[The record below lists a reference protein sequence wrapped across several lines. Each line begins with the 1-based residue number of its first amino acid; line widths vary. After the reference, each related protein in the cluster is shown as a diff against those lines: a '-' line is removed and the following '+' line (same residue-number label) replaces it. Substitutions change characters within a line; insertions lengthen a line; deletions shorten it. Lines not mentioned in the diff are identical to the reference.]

1 MMNYKGKYE
10 VFNLEKI
17 KTFNLSVRPNK
28 VNIDIFLNPQDII
41 YSASDI
47 ESKIKNRI
55 DYIANCIV
63 SSRSENKPVVIFT
76 GAHIVK
82 NGLSLLLIDLIK
94 RNLVTLVAGNGATA
108 IHDFEICMIGE
119 TSEDI
124 PKALDR
130 GLFGMAYEF
139 ILINNSLSIGN
150 RMKLGFGEALGRTIN
165 DECFREKVVKDINI
179 EPESIVFK
187 YPEFSII
194 SNCYKENIPFTV
206 HVGIGTDVIDQHP
219 SFNGENKGGCSGRDF
234 LIFVNELTKFTN
246 GGVFLNIGSA
256 VTGPEVLLKSISM
269 ATNIGFSPSN
279 LVTADFDMREEAT
292 GKELDENYY
301 TYYFRDQKSIVR
313 RIPESLGGQGF
324 YIKGNIKK
332 TIPYLY
338 KKVVEKIKKAAFK

>member
-17 KTFNLSVRPNK
+17 KTYNLSGRTNK
-28 VNIDIFLNPQDII
+28 VNTDVFLNPQDII
-41 YSASDI
+41 YTPSDI
-47 ESKIKNRI
+47 EYETKNKI
-55 DYIANCIV
+55 DYIADCIV
-63 SSRSENKPVVIFT
+63 SNRSENKPVVIFT

-82 NGLSLLLIDLIK
+82 NGLSLFLVDLVNK
-94 RNLVTLVAGNGATA
+94 NLVTLVAGNGATA
-108 IHDFEICMIGE
+108 IHDFEICLIGE
-119 TSEDI
+119 TSEDV
-124 PKALDR
+124 PKALDK

-139 ILINNSLSIGN
+139 ILINNSLSVGN

-165 DECFREKVVKDINI
+165 DECFRKKVVKDINT
-179 EPESIVFK
+179 ESESIVFK
-187 YPEFSII
+187 HPEFSII
-194 SNCYKENIPFTV
+194 SNCYRKNIPFTV
-206 HVGIGTDVIDQHP
+206 HVGIGTDVIDQHL

-234 LIFVNELTKFTN
+234 LIFANELTKFAD

-279 LVTADFDMREEAT
+279 LVTADFDMREEVR

-338 KKVVEKIKKAAFK
+338 KKVIEKIKKAGFK